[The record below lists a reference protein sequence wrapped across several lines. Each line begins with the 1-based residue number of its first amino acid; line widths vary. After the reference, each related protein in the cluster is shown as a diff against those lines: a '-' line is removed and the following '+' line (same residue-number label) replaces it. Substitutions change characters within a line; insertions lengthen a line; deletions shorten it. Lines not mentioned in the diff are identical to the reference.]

1 MVANTTDKQ
10 VCIPPHTNI
19 AMALE
24 AHQKDE
30 VMVVEEEG
38 RMEVAVY
45 GVILDETEIVA
56 GQAARDEPTPANESV
71 KGPED
76 FILLDGSKITLPP
89 GISLQGMDT
98 EQANKIALLLKD
110 NMEAFSVGDFDLG
123 CCDSIPHIIKV
134 SDDTP
139 IRLPYRRISPTQVAE
154 VKTLLNDML
163 AKNIIRKSSS
173 PYASPIVLV
182 KKKSGTLR
190 LCIDYRQLNAV
201 TVKDS
206 FPLPRIEETL
216 EALGGAK
223 YFSTL
228 DLSHGYF
235 QVAMEESS
243 IDKTAFRVPWGLYEF
258 TRMPQGLCN
267 SPSTFQR
274 IMEHIFGDMNMTQ
287 LILYLDD
294 ILVFSTDIDSHLQR
308 LDTVFKRLAQNGL
321 KLKGEKCKL
330 FKPEVTH
337 LGQWLTRVE

>member
-56 GQAARDEPTPANESV
+56 AGQAARDAPTPANESV

-163 AKNIIRKSSS
+163 A
-173 PYASPIVLV
+173 
-182 KKKSGTLR
+182 
-190 LCIDYRQLNAV
+190 
-201 TVKDS
+201 
-206 FPLPRIEETL
+206 RI
-216 EALGGAK
+216 
-223 YFSTL
+223 
-228 DLSHGYF
+228 
-235 QVAMEESS
+235 
-243 IDKTAFRVPWGLYEF
+243 
-258 TRMPQGLCN
+258 
-267 SPSTFQR
+267 
-274 IMEHIFGDMNMTQ
+274 
-287 LILYLDD
+287 
-294 ILVFSTDIDSHLQR
+294 
-308 LDTVFKRLAQNGL
+308 
-321 KLKGEKCKL
+321 
-330 FKPEVTH
+330 
-337 LGQWLTRVE
+337 